1 MDSTRERIGVMV
13 RKKRN
18 IHRITQEQ
26 LAEKINVTTG
36 MIGQIERGET
46 MPSVDTLDALIQQLD
61 IDPRT
66 LFWGTVPDTSDLT
79 ELYSIVAAMTREQQ
93 HLLLEIA
100 KVIRKNPT

>member
-1 MDSTRERIGVMV
+1 MV

-18 IHRITQEQ
+18 VHRITQEQ
-26 LAEKINVTTG
+26 LAEKVNVTTG

-66 LFWGTVPDTSDLT
+66 LFWGNVPDPSDLT
-79 ELYSIVAAMTREQQ
+79 ELYAIVAAMTREQQ
-93 HLLLEIA
+93 HLLLELA
-100 KVIRKNPT
+100 KVIRKNCS

>member
-1 MDSTRERIGVMV
+1 MV
-13 RKKRN
+13 RKERN

-26 LAEKINVTTG
+26 LAEKVNVTTG

-66 LFWGTVPDTSDLT
+66 LFWGNVQDSSDLT
-79 ELYSIVAAMTREQQ
+79 ELYSIVAAMTKEQQ

-100 KVIRKNPT
+100 KVIRKNCK